1 MYVLLSVVLAVFL
14 QEGTSWS
21 SGVSFSRN
29 YRQAN
34 DEKHAPL
41 TQKQKERI
49 HSIAQELRG
58 IVTGLASE
66 EQKNQLSGE
75 LAALFAESG
84 DLEAARDIAGSI
96 KSDAERTEALASIA
110 RAQGI
115 NQDFAGALETVAS
128 IGTESR
134 RAAVMLDVI
143 SEQAG
148 AKDFSGALQNAGK
161 LTGRPPTYTSAL
173 VKIAEARTKA
183 NQKTEALELLAKA
196 LESSSGVTGC
206 SYEEIQGCRL
216 SLLGQI
222 ASAQFHAGDA
232 AAAQKTLELAEQ
244 GLAQLPQE
252 ERFASVA
259 ELVSAEQEL
268 GHPERVK
275 DLLSTMPG
283 MAGQLGEVLS
293 AMQQASQAAEKGDLA
308 SVRTAVEA
316 ISDPQQR
323 SFGELMMAEAYASAG
338 DAKSALDTLRTL
350 KPVSQRAQFAGGVA
364 QGLAQKGKF
373 AEADEA
379 LKIGM
384 AAAET
389 EENDSE
395 LEELLAAAVQIQA
408 ESGDA
413 DATRAKAALIKNREK
428 RAQAVREAAQT
439 LASKKKEQEV
449 LKWSAAEESAF
460 VKANLLLGA
469 AEGIAAQ
476 EGADKQHQ

>member
-1 MYVLLSVVLAVFL
+1 MYLLLSVVLAVFL
-14 QEGTSWS
+14 QEGTILS
-21 SGVSFSRN
+21 SGVSFSHN

-34 DEKHAPL
+34 EKHAPL
-41 TQKQKERI
+41 TPKQKERI

-58 IVTGLASE
+58 IVAGLPSE
-66 EQKNQLSGE
+66 EHKNQLSGE

-84 DLEAARDIAGSI
+84 DMEAAREIAGSI
-96 KSDAERTEALASIA
+96 KSDEARTEALASIA
-110 RAQGI
+110 SAQGS
-115 NQDFAGALETVAS
+115 NQDFAGAFETAAS
-128 IGTESR
+128 IGAESR

-143 SEQAG
+143 SEEAG
-148 AKDFSGALQNAGK
+148 AKDFAGALQNAGK
-161 LTGRPPTYTSAL
+161 LTGQPTAYTNAL
-173 VKIAEARTKA
+173 VRIAEARTKA
-183 NQKTEALELLAKA
+183 NQKAEALDLLAKA
-196 LESSSGVTGC
+196 LESSSGATSC

-232 AAAQKTLELAEQ
+232 AAAQKTLGLAEQ
-244 GLAQLPQE
+244 GLAQSPQE

-259 ELVSAEQEL
+259 ELASAEQEL

-275 DLLSTMPG
+275 ELFSNMPG
-283 MAGQLGEVLS
+283 MEGQFGEMMS
-293 AMQQASQAAEKGDLA
+293 AMQQVSQAAEKGDLA
-308 SVRTAVEA
+308 SVRTTVEA

-323 SFGELMMAEAYASAG
+323 SFGQLIMAEAYAGAG

-350 KPVSQRAQFAGGVA
+350 MPLSQRAQFAGSVA

-379 LKIGM
+379 VKIGM

-395 LEELLAAAVQIQA
+395 LEELAAAVVQIHA
-408 ESGDA
+408 EAGDA
-413 DATRAKAALIKNREK
+413 DSTRAKAALIKNRER
-428 RAQAVREAAQT
+428 RAQAMRAAAQT

-460 VKANLLLGA
+460 VKANILLGA
-469 AEGIAAQ
+469 AKGIAAQ
-476 EGADKQHQ
+476 EGEDKKQYQ